1 MTEVVSDQSSV
12 VSGGTADPL
21 AEAICPHCG
30 YSLRGLPE
38 NRCPE
43 CGNAFDPAEV
53 AGTFQAKWP
62 ALLKWYVLALVV
74 AWIVAFPH
82 LFISARQRYS
92 TAGGSTIA
100 ICYLFADVIEGLAFV
115 LVGSV
120 ALVGLHRHR
129 DWGRKVGV
137 ALFGTTVLSRLMP
150 MSLSIILV
158 NASRLPSLMSFI
170 PNAIEEGLRAISPLL
185 VMIYLMSGLRS
196 QSLSVNPQTGLRLLN
211 RTRFEPRK
219 DWPLLMMALLF
230 GIAVTVTWSAI
241 NGCRMLSYVS
251 IGRREMY
258 HLALVAAALG
268 TVTALW
274 LWAAVA
280 LLWRRPKSVRSA
292 LAVALVLLMIS
303 TGCRQFFWH
312 RFASGLM
319 TSVQMAILAVRLV
332 IRMLPMLALVLFAFR
347 DLTAADLQLVSRPR
361 QR

>member
-1 MTEVVSDQSSV
+1 MSEVVSCQPSV
-12 VSGGTADPL
+12 VSSEADDPL
-21 AEAICPHCG
+21 TDARCPHCG
-30 YSLRGLPE
+30 YALRGLPE

-53 AGTFQAKWP
+53 AGTFQVKWP

-74 AWIVAFPH
+74 AWIVSSPH

-92 TAGGSTIA
+92 MAGGPTVA
-100 ICYLFADVIEGLAFV
+100 ICYSFANVIEALAFV

-137 ALFGTTVLSRLMP
+137 ALFGTTFLLRLMP
-150 MSLSIILV
+150 MPLSIILV
-158 NASRLPSLMSFI
+158 NAGQLPTLVSFI
-170 PNAIEEGLRAISPLL
+170 PNAIGEGFWAISPLL

-196 QSLSVNPQTGLRLLN
+196 QSLSVKPEMRLRPLN

-219 DWPLLMMALLF
+219 DWPLLLMALLF

-241 NGCRMLSYVS
+241 NGCRMLSYVRT
-251 IGRREMY
+251 GRREMY
-258 HLALVAAALG
+258 HLALIAAALG

-280 LLWRRPKSVRSA
+280 LLWRRPTSVRSA

-303 TGCRQFFWH
+303 TGCQQLFWH
-312 RFASGLM
+312 RFFSGLT
-319 TSVQMAILAVRLV
+319 TSVAMAGLAARLASRV
-332 IRMLPMLALVLFAFR
+332 LPMLALVLFAFR
-347 DLTAADLQLVSRPR
+347 ELTDADIRLIAARK
-361 QR
+361 